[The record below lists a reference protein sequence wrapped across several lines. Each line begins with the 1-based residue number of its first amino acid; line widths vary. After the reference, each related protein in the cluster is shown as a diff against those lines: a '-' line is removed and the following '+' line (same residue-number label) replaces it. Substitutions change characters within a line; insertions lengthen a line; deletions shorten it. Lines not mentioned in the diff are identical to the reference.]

1 MGRRVSAAGPEFQ
14 PPQRQAIRFLV
25 ESALRRVSSALE
37 SDKPQDRS
45 GWVDQLSI
53 ALMSASETSHRAVL
67 ASMLTHGITQQDI
80 QDYFVPAAARRLGEL
95 WVHDQASFVDVT
107 VGAGRLQALYR
118 EHRNTAGIRFDRSIP
133 LGETLLMVVPS
144 FEDHSLGAFVAAD
157 HFRRHGVWV
166 HMSLGM
172 SREEI
177 VDLLGR
183 QRFTALGISAAT
195 WNTLEKT
202 TELIDYFRAKL
213 DHVPPVVV
221 GGRAV
226 SDTKMVAER
235 TGADYAV
242 RTAREAVERCGLST
256 FGSPLKLELMG

>member
-1 MGRRVSAAGPEFQ
+1 MGRKGSTARSEFL

-25 ESALRRVSSALE
+25 ESALRRVSATLE
-37 SDKPQDRS
+37 SGTPRDRA
-45 GWVDQLSI
+45 GWVEQLTI
-53 ALMSASETSHRAVL
+53 ALISGSETSHRAVL
-67 ASMLTHGITQQDI
+67 AAMMSHGITQQDVRDI
-80 QDYFVPAAARRLGEL
+80 FLPAAARRLGEL

-107 VGAGRLQALYR
+107 VGAGRLQVLYR
-118 EHRNTAGIRFDRSIP
+118 EERNGPGGRHDRSIP
-133 LGETLLMVVPS
+133 LGETLLMVVPN

-177 VDLLGR
+177 VDLLGM
-183 QRFTALGISAAT
+183 QRFSALGISAAT
-195 WNTLEKT
+195 LNTLEKT

-226 SDTKMVAER
+226 SDTEMVAER

-242 RTAREAVERCGLST
+242 RTAREAVERCGLSS
-256 FGSPLKLELMG
+256 FASPLKLELMV